1 MSIRHAFSGA
11 MRAEVTSADIPMLL
25 RIINASGIA
34 LGKTRQTGDLT
45 VEITC
50 SRLDFHKI
58 AGICEK
64 RGETLRIV
72 GKTGAYWT
80 VKTLLHRP
88 VLLCGMAILI
98 LLACFL
104 PTRVLFVKVE
114 GNSTIPER
122 WILEQAA
129 ECGIGFWASRR
140 EVRSER
146 MKNALLEAIP
156 ELQWAGVN
164 TKGCVATISVRERSE
179 STPVEQPSSVG
190 SVVAIRDGIIQEITV
205 LRGNGLAKVGQ
216 AVKAGDVLIS
226 GYTDCGI
233 SIQATRAEG
242 EVFAQT
248 QRELV
253 AQTPE
258 NYGARGAKISSQKKF
273 SLKIGKKRI
282 NFYRDS
288 GILDSS
294 CDRMYTEYICTL
306 PGGFQLP
313 VSLIVERWDR
323 YEVESEEADAIQME
337 EILKAFSQRYLRG
350 QMVAGQILQQMEVVN
365 GGILYGEYSCLE
377 MIGRVQSEEII
388 QSNGEND

>member
-11 MRAEVTSADIPMLL
+11 LRAEVTSADIPMLL
-25 RIINASGIA
+25 RTINGSGIA

-45 VEITC
+45 VEITS
-50 SRLDFHKI
+50 SRRDFQKI
-58 AGICEK
+58 AAICEK
-64 RGETLRIV
+64 RGETLRIL

-80 VKTLLHRP
+80 AKTLLRRP
-88 VLLCGMAILI
+88 VLLCGIAMLFF
-98 LLACFL
+98 LAGLL
-104 PTRVLFVKVE
+104 PTRILFVEVE
-114 GNSTIPER
+114 GNSAIPER

-179 STPVEQPSSVG
+179 SAPVEQPSSVG
-190 SVVAIRDGIIQEITV
+190 SVVAVRDGIIQEITV

-216 AVKAGDVLIS
+216 AVKAGEVLIS

-253 AQTPE
+253 AQTPDH
-258 NYGARGAKISSQKKF
+258 YDVRGEKTSSHKKF
-273 SLKIGKKRI
+273 SLRIGKKRI
-282 NFYRDS
+282 NFYEDS
-288 GILDSS
+288 GILDGS

-313 VSLIVERWDR
+313 ISLIVERWDF
-323 YEVESEEADAIQME
+323 YETESRESDALQME
-337 EILKAFSQRYLRG
+337 AILKAFSQSYLRG
-350 QMVAGQILQQMEVVN
+350 QMVAGQILQQMEVIS
-365 GGILYGEYSCLE
+365 GGMLYGEYSCLE